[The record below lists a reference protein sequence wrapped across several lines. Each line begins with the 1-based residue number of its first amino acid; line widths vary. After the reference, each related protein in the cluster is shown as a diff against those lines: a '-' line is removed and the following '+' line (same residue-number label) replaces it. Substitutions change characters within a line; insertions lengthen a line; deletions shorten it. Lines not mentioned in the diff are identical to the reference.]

1 MSFHRENITWQS
13 KDGTWNRA
21 FYAFHDVGDRYSE
34 DYDAEWDVEYTEDF
48 NWVSVGHATQQRAE
62 DSWHGA
68 NPGGMGVFVYSPN
81 NAAECASLDER
92 AWRFLNPAEAKR
104 KDTRASRAAAKALF
118 ASRAVG
124 EGTDVVVLF
133 LASGDHDLT
142 RTGALF
148 ARGDWLSI
156 TGAMNAVRVYNMKT
170 GTLSPG
176 VLSVRKQW

>member
-1 MSFHRENITWQS
+1 MSFHRENVIWQS
-13 KDGTWNRA
+13 NDGKWNRA
-21 FYAFHDVGDRYSE
+21 FYAFYEVGDRHSE
-34 DYDAEWDVEYTEDF
+34 DHDPEWDVEYLEDF
-48 NWVSVGHATQQRAE
+48 NWVSTGHATQQRAE

-92 AWRFLNPAEAKR
+92 AWRFLNPVEAKR

-124 EGTDVVVLF
+124 EGTSVVVLF
-133 LASGDHDLT
+133 LASGDYDLT

-148 ARGDWLSI
+148 ARGDWLVV
-156 TGAMNAVRVYNMKT
+156 TGGGKVLRVYNMLT
-170 GTLSPG
+170 GALAPN